1 MNTEGYEIESL
12 KRVATGTPY
21 TWKKAEF
28 TSFRT
33 TDIDY
38 IFTNMVNE
46 GDYKET
52 ESDHMVLYVD
62 IKMENIPI
70 TKKISIPHFNAGR
83 SKFQTF

>member
-12 KRVATGTPY
+12 KRVATSAPY

-38 IFTNMVNE
+38 IFTNFSQ
-46 GDYKET
+46 T
-52 ESDHMVLYVD
+52 
-62 IKMENIPI
+62 IKIINIYCCGA
-70 TKKISIPHFNAGR
+70 AG
-83 SKFQTF
+83 QY